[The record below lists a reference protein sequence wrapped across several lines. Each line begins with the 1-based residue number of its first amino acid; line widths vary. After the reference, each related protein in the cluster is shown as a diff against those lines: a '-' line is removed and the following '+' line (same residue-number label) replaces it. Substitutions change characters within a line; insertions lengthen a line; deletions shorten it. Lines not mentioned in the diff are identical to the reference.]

1 MHRIIKIFCIGCIL
15 PLIFQSHALSQCIAR
30 YGYSIDSFYTALFMD
45 TSLVDVSMGPHTRA
59 WYINDSMTS
68 TREQFS
74 YQFPDTGV
82 YSVCLSIVSGDS
94 LCVDSICKDIFIT
107 MDSCSASF
115 NTHHVEDYTYSFNNT
130 SSDNMVSWH
139 WSFGDG
145 YVSEEQN
152 PSHTYQF
159 PGRYIICL
167 YAEDEN
173 HICSHCYCDTVEV
186 LDTTPCRADYI
197 YYDDNYKVYFT
208 NNSTGPVED
217 VLWDFGDGT
226 TSTAISPHHTYLTTG
241 TYTVKLM
248 VYGPAS
254 IHPYDTITNEIII
267 SYTYSRQ
274 PRYKLSGQVYTPDS
288 SLIYSGSVVLIRK
301 DSNGYCFNMDTV
313 NISFGAFSFSGI
325 KKGKYYIKAIPSFKM
340 AFFPSTYYVS
350 ASSIEKAYL
359 VPISSNT
366 GSIDIMINSG
376 STITNENNINH
387 TINLYPNP
395 ADKYV
400 KIDLPPGSKYLS
412 ILDLYG
418 KTIRNKIH
426 IKNFSSFDLH
436 LKEISPGTYIIF
448 VETDKHHY
456 YKKLM
461 VQ

>member
-1 MHRIIKIFCIGCIL
+1 MHHIIKTFWIVFIV
-15 PLIFQSHALSQCIAR
+15 PLLFQSHALSQCIAG
-30 YGYSIDSFYTALFMD
+30 YDYSIDSFYTGHFID
-45 TSLVDVSMGPHTRA
+45 TSLVDVSMWPHTRS
-59 WYINDSMTS
+59 WYVNDSMTA
-68 TREQFS
+68 TQKQFL
-74 YQFPDTGV
+74 YQFPDTGI
-82 YSVCLSIVSGDS
+82 YSVCLSIASGDS
-94 LCVDSICKDIFIT
+94 LCIDSICKDIAIT
-107 MDSCSASF
+107 MPGCSAF
-115 NTHHVEDYTYSFNNT
+115 FHAQHDEGYTYSFNNT
-130 SSDNMVSWH
+130 SSDNLVSWH

-145 YVSEEQN
+145 HVSEEQN

-159 PGRYIICL
+159 PGSYFICL
-167 YAEDEN
+167 YAEDVN
-173 HICSHCYCDTVEV
+173 HICSHYYCDTVEV
-186 LDTTPCRADYI
+186 LDTIPCRADYI
-197 YYDDNYKVYFT
+197 YYDDNYNVYFT

-217 VLWDFGDGT
+217 VLWDFDDGT
-226 TSTAISPHHTYLTTG
+226 TSTATSPHHTYATTG

-248 VYGPAS
+248 VYGPTS

-301 DSNGYCFNMDTV
+301 DSNGYCFNMDTA
-313 NISFGAFSFSGI
+313 NISFGTFSFSAI
-325 KKGKYYIKAIPSFKM
+325 KEGNYYIKAIPSFKM

-359 VPISSNT
+359 VPINSNT

-376 STITNENNINH
+376 STITNENKINH

-395 ADKYV
+395 ADKDV
-400 KIDLPPGSKYLS
+400 KIDLPSRSKYLS

-418 KTIRNKIH
+418 KTIRKKIH
-426 IKNFSSFDLH
+426 VKDFSSFDLP